1 MEYIVGIILIIGFI
15 VYKMY
20 KKGRAITDTYI
31 IASEKALIIFAE
43 DPYGVLK
50 SLCQQGDNFPTSK
63 RILRDYELFKDFQ
76 MTNQT
81 LSHEEK
87 ELFAEDISFA
97 MLGLITFFIYGENRT
112 EQNRTEQNRTEQNRT
127 LMMFIMILN
136 IILSSMTHS
145 GKQEERCCSYM
156 EFYI

>member
-112 EQNRTEQNRTEQNRT
+112 EQNRT

>member
-31 IASEKALIIFAE
+31 IASEKAFIIFAE

-50 SLCQQGDNFPTSK
+50 SLCQQGDFPTSK

-76 MTNQT
+76 MATQT

-112 EQNRTEQNRTEQNRT
+112 KKNFNDVHHDLKYNFEFNDSFKQARRKV
-127 LMMFIMILN
+127 LFLYGILYLN
-136 IILSSMTHS
+136 
-145 GKQEERCCSYM
+145 
-156 EFYI
+156 

>member
-112 EQNRTEQNRTEQNRT
+112 EQNRTEQNRT

-145 GKQEERCCSYM
+145 SKQEERCCSYI

>member
-112 EQNRTEQNRTEQNRT
+112 EQNFNDVHHDLKHNFEFNDSFRQARRKV
-127 LMMFIMILN
+127 LFLYGILYLN
-136 IILSSMTHS
+136 
-145 GKQEERCCSYM
+145 
-156 EFYI
+156 

>member
-76 MTNQT
+76 MTTQT

-112 EQNRTEQNRTEQNRT
+112 

-145 GKQEERCCSYM
+145 SKQEERCCSYM

>member
-97 MLGLITFFIYGENRT
+97 MLGLITFFIYGT
-112 EQNRTEQNRTEQNRT
+112 EQNRTEQNFNDVHHDLKHNFEFNDSFRQARRKV
-127 LMMFIMILN
+127 LFLYGILYLN
-136 IILSSMTHS
+136 
-145 GKQEERCCSYM
+145 
-156 EFYI
+156 

>member
-31 IASEKALIIFAE
+31 IASEKAFIIFAE

-76 MTNQT
+76 MATQT

-112 EQNRTEQNRTEQNRT
+112 EKNFNDVHHDLKHNFEFSDSFKQARRKV
-127 LMMFIMILN
+127 LFLYGILYLN
-136 IILSSMTHS
+136 
-145 GKQEERCCSYM
+145 
-156 EFYI
+156 

>member
-76 MTNQT
+76 MTTQT
-81 LSHEEK
+81 LSHEER

-112 EQNRTEQNRTEQNRT
+112 

-145 GKQEERCCSYM
+145 SKQEERCCSYM

>member
-31 IASEKALIIFAE
+31 IASEKAFIIFAE

-76 MTNQT
+76 MATQT

-112 EQNRTEQNRTEQNRT
+112 EKNFNDVNHDLKHNFEFNDSFKQARRKV
-127 LMMFIMILN
+127 LFLYGILYLN
-136 IILSSMTHS
+136 
-145 GKQEERCCSYM
+145 
-156 EFYI
+156 